1 MCPSGMA
8 RRGRARRCPAGTR
21 LGRRCP
27 PAPGRDGTPGR
38 DQTLQTPGRAAL
50 SSAPRLSPAPRR
62 RRRRRSPAPIS
73 PLPHDTEP
81 LPREA
86 RSPRRFKGRA
96 ADGPALI
103 NTRATCGM
111 CARSPPAPAVP
122 PHVGGARPARSAT
135 PSPRPL
141 RPPQPIGAQG
151 AGPARGV
158 QAASVSTR
166 ASGWAWPAGSRHRPS
181 GGGGVASAIEE
192 FSAGM
197 SAARRGHERVRNVHG
212 LSAAAF
218 SVRLLK
224 RLRGECRQRT
234 KTRVIR
240 AASQGKEHN
249 IS

>member
-73 PLPHDTEP
+73 LLPHDTEP

-181 GGGGVASAIEE
+181 GRGGVASAIEE